1 MRYFHVYFRIDTGYA
16 WGRGLEKSK
25 TLAFYKEIRDTFEKA
40 GWAIEEH
47 HPYETIDVI
56 NGKTRLYVHPMEL
69 SGPCEESL
77 IPVVEALLVNRTTF
91 THYRTDRYNE
101 LLDLEGDALMA
112 EYHKKDAE
120 TDARLLNAFRS
131 PDDAFYTVFDLAQKI
146 RIPTL
151 HDYLGF
157 SSGEPAHVYARERFN
172 TIVEKGLIKFNNET
186 GVARTV

>member
-25 TLAFYKEIRDTFEKA
+25 TEAFYNEIRDIFEKA
-40 GWAIEEH
+40 GWAIENH
-47 HPYETIDVI
+47 SFGTIDVI

-91 THYRTDRYNE
+91 THYRTDRYDE

-120 TDARLLNAFRS
+120 TDALLLNAFQS
-131 PDDAFYTVFDLAQKI
+131 PDDAFYKVFDLAHKI
-146 RIPTL
+146 RISTL
-151 HDYLGF
+151 HDYICF
-157 SSGEPAHVYARERFN
+157 SSGEPAHVYTRERFN
-172 TIVEKGLIKFNNET
+172 ALVEKGLIKFNNET
-186 GVARTV
+186 GMARTV